1 MLSTILIILHSI
13 NLNNLNK
20 LNFKKKYIM
29 KKQILSIIFIL
40 SLSFSSSQLISYE
53 AIWINDGME
62 EDYLSVEELW
72 SEVKKQAIADDIQD
86 FWVVFKV
93 EKDPTNAESMKKPDY
108 IVFNG
113 FKDDEQ
119 RKKQTNWKELAMKV
133 YKGKMSKRK
142 FEKAWE
148 KTPTVRKET
157 KTFLVERLDN
167 SIWSPLAEGKEGRAL
182 FNGFKALNE
191 DYENF
196 EMEYF
201 KENHNKQIEAGS
213 RAWWEFNKVI
223 SRSKNANQEVTH
235 FTMDVIDKDYQWS
248 NDGEPSFTDKMMSKY
263 GVASRERIIGD
274 RMMMLYSHF
283 QQN

>member
-1 MLSTILIILHSI
+1 MLLTILIILHRI

-53 AIWINDGME
+53 AIWVNDGME

-93 EKDPTNAESMKKPDY
+93 EKDSTNPESMKKPDY

-119 RKKQTNWKELAMKV
+119 RKKQTNWKELAMK
-133 YKGKMSKRK
+133 GM
-142 FEKAWE
+142 
-148 KTPTVRKET
+148 TPSMVDMATTVSMVSMAMTCLSAVTAMTGCLALTVPILLRGGAVMI
-157 KTFLVERLDN
+157 TFAVVMIRTPFMAVMAMTPLWPHLWIPYMAVPVPTP
-167 SIWSPLAEGKEGRAL
+167 SICKVPRSVFMAL
-182 FNGFKALNE
+182 L
-191 DYENF
+191 
-196 EMEYF
+196 
-201 KENHNKQIEAGS
+201 Q
-213 RAWWEFNKVI
+213 
-223 SRSKNANQEVTH
+223 
-235 FTMDVIDKDYQWS
+235 
-248 NDGEPSFTDKMMSKY
+248 SFT
-263 GVASRERIIGD
+263 IILLMILILNNLHEYV
-274 RMMMLYSHF
+274 RRKPR
-283 QQN
+283 

>member
-1 MLSTILIILHSI
+1 
-13 NLNNLNK
+13 
-20 LNFKKKYIM
+20 M

-53 AIWINDGME
+53 AIWVNDGME

-93 EKDPTNAESMKKPDY
+93 EKDSTNAESMKKPDY

-157 KTFLVERLDN
+157 RNFLVERLDN
-167 SIWSPLAEGKEGRAL
+167 TMWSAPEEGQSLDFR
-182 FNGFKALNE
+182 FNGFQALND
-191 DYENF
+191 DYENY
-196 EMEYF
+196 EMKFF
-201 KENHNKQIEAGS
+201 KDWHEKRTNAGLQ
-213 RAWWEFNKVI
+213 AWWEFNKVI
-223 SRSKNANQEVTH
+223 NRSKNANQEVTH
-235 FTMDVIDKDYQWS
+235 FTLDILKDGASGYEHPDS
-248 NDGEPSFTDKMMSKY
+248 SLFTHQMLVKN
-263 GVASRERIIGD
+263 GVASRKKVIGD
-274 RMMMLYSHF
+274 KMTMLYSHF